1 MSNSYKPEGYHT
13 VTPYLVT
20 EKADE
25 VVSFIKAAFDAKPK
39 GEPMM
44 TAEGKI
50 GHAEFIIGDSIIM
63 ISNASDMH
71 KAMPSMLYLYVPDV
85 DGTYKKAMDAG
96 ATSMREP
103 EDAFY
108 GDRTAGLMDVAGNQW
123 WLGAHKKDV
132 PEDELQRLAIEQMSQ
147 TSKN

>member
-1 MSNSYKPEGYHT
+1 MASSYKPEGYHS

-25 VVSFIKAAFDAKPK
+25 VIAFIKKVFDAKPK
-39 GEPMM
+39 GEAMM
-44 TAEGKI
+44 TPEGKI
-50 GHAEFIIGDSIIM
+50 GHAEFYIGDSIVM
-63 ISNASDMH
+63 ISNSSDMH
-71 KAMPSMLYLYVPDV
+71 KAMPSMLYLYIPDV
-85 DGTYKKAMDAG
+85 DSTYKKAIAAG

-123 WLGAHKKDV
+123 WLGAHQQDI
-132 PEDELQRLAIEQMSQ
+132 PEEELKRRAELEMTQ
-147 TSKN
+147 K